1 MLILNEKYEEA
12 FKTEYRLFFVSPFEH
27 NTALL
32 NILDSVKGSL
42 EIISN
47 DQEKFKSMNLF
58 EKSIFFFYSNQTEAS
73 LSELDKHLEQN
84 KDHQDLI
91 Y

>member
-1 MLILNEKYEEA
+1 M
-12 FKTEYRLFFVSPFEH
+12 SPFEH
-27 NTALL
+27 NTELL
-32 NILDSVKGSL
+32 NILDSVKGSF